1 MLIIGLR
8 NVPPQPTGALS
19 QVTPS
24 SDPDS
29 CLCQLT
35 YDPVKKACYLPSVCP
50 TWNPGAMLT
59 EQGMEESGFLQQGIY
74 QGTDGSWVCFCSEGF
89 IYCKLRTTTLPA
101 SYLTRRGQI
110 MSLRTRV
117 LATE

>member
-8 NVPPQPTGALS
+8 NVPPQPIGALS

-50 TWNPGAMLT
+50 TWNPGAMLR
-59 EQGMEESGFLQQGIY
+59 EQGTEESGSLGTELSSVQQGIY
-74 QGTDGSWVCFCSEGF
+74 HGTNGSWVCFCSEGF
-89 IYCKLRTTTLPA
+89 
-101 SYLTRRGQI
+101 YL
-110 MSLRTRV
+110 L
-117 LATE
+117 